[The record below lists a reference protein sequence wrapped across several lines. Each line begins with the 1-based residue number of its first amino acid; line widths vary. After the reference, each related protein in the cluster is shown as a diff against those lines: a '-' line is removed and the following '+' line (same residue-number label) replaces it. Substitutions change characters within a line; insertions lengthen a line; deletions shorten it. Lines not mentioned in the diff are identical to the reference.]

1 MHNAG
6 ALRMLRLL
14 PFVAVAGII
23 LFTGLKPEPV
33 PQMFDQQDK
42 LHHLLGFTAFAFAL
56 RLAFPRLQTGWALA
70 LSLGV
75 AMGIELAQG
84 LQPYRHASVGDM
96 AANTLGVLLGWS
108 CWAGLRRH
116 CPSIL
121 GLADTAQRS

>member
-1 MHNAG
+1 MHYAG

-14 PFVAVAGII
+14 PFVVVAGVI

-42 LHHLLGFTAFAFAL
+42 LHHLLGFAAFAFAL
-56 RLAFPRLQTGWALA
+56 RMAFPSLQTGWALV
-70 LSLGV
+70 LSLGL

-84 LQPYRHASVGDM
+84 LQPYRHASAGDM

-116 CPSIL
+116 CPSLL
-121 GLADTAQRS
+121 GLANTAQRS